1 MISKERL
8 EELIEQGATIYELYM
23 NKNIIEI
30 QLKNGWFVMQDG
42 LYEAK
47 LGKHPFRSWWISNLY
62 ETKEDA
68 EFVREF
74 GCIERTERL
83 KLPTWEEFNEMS
95 SFIFENKD
103 GINLEM
109 AIWCCDREDL
119 QIKTI
124 KITNLND
131 WNIRLFEQPLTKEN
145 YTLACRKAKELFLGE
160 KNESVCR

>member
-30 QLKNGWFVMQDG
+30 QLKNDWFVMRDG

-83 KLPTWEEFNEMS
+83 ELPTWEEFKNKKTKHVCFMGKDTFCFFELYEDKQKNRLILIDHDCDYEYFNE
-95 SFIFENKD
+95 E
-103 GINLEM
+103 
-109 AIWCCDREDL
+109 
-119 QIKTI
+119 
-124 KITNLND
+124 
-131 WNIRLFEQPLTKEN
+131 LTKEN
-145 YTLACRKAKELFLGE
+145 YTTACGLCKEFFLGE
-160 KNESVCR
+160 KK

>member
-30 QLKNGWFVMQDG
+30 QLKNDWFVMRDG

-83 KLPTWEEFNEMS
+83 ELPTWEEFKNKKTKHVCFMGKDTFCFFELYEDKQKNRLILLDHDCDYEYFNE
-95 SFIFENKD
+95 E
-103 GINLEM
+103 
-109 AIWCCDREDL
+109 
-119 QIKTI
+119 
-124 KITNLND
+124 
-131 WNIRLFEQPLTKEN
+131 LTKEN
-145 YTLACRKAKELFLGE
+145 YTTACGLCKEFFLGE
-160 KNESVCR
+160 KK